1 MKLYEKATEKLLDTH
16 NDYDHIFILRFK
28 EKDENLEAAFIHLSR
43 ITIESKFPGKPSFEE
58 TVEYINSYLSQIKNV
73 PSVADAMNGY
83 ADIKAEVTQDNFD
96 INNFELR
103 VSFTHMEEKQKFT
116 ISLSDIVKI
125 GPASRQDRGGSAS
138 YYYIQFYK
146 KGEGKETDRNLP
158 LMFAKAPGLEFV
170 EDLEIYKAFNH
181 LHKLCGAREPLKFD

>member
-1 MKLYEKATEKLLDTH
+1 MEVSY
-16 NDYDHIFILRFK
+16 
-28 EKDENLEAAFIHLSR
+28 IH
-43 ITIESKFPGKPSFEE
+43 G
-58 TVEYINSYLSQIKNV
+58 NSYGTRIL
-73 PSVADAMNGY
+73 A
-83 ADIKAEVTQDNFD
+83 
-96 INNFELR
+96 
-103 VSFTHMEEKQKFT
+103 H
-116 ISLSDIVKI
+116 LSDIVKI